1 MVKKENSQGLV
12 AVALAT
18 LGWPLLGGAV
28 LTTGFYLLIH
38 QGWLGNAMVR
48 RYFAGH
54 PVEYFEAGLFFV
66 GFVAILMSAVDVI
79 SQFGAVNRVELPPRG
94 DIPNSISDAAGMI
107 DQLRSLPETLRESH
121 LARRLADALQH
132 LVRKGSAD
140 NLDDELKHLSDLAM
154 DQQYERHALVR
165 IIIWATPML
174 GFLGTVIGITLA
186 LGNLSPTALVET
198 PEAAME
204 SLLAGLSVAFD
215 TTALALSLS
224 IILMF
229 CQFMTG
235 RLESELLAGVETR
248 ASAELVG
255 RFASRD
261 QTLPRDPREFATTH
275 PVDFTEMADHILNA
289 THTVLREQDQ
299 RFELALEM
307 LQSRWQSVTE
317 STADTLHTGLSQAIR
332 DVVLD
337 HAAVLVRSEE
347 DLQTRAAQYWEQL
360 QHALRNNASVLQQ
373 QQEELAKQGDVM
385 LQVLRATGDVVSLQ
399 DALCQNLRLLRG
411 RQSQVESALV
421 HSSAERGARV
431 A

>member
-1 MVKKENSQGLV
+1 VVNKEKSQGLI

-38 QGWLGNAMVR
+38 QGWIGNAMVR

-66 GFVAILMSAVDVI
+66 GLVAILMTAVDVI
-79 SQFGAVNRVELPPRG
+79 NQFGAVNRVQLPPRG
-94 DIPNSISDAAGMI
+94 DAPDSIADAARMI
-107 DQLRSLPETLRESH
+107 DQLQTLPESLRESH
-121 LARRLADALQH
+121 LARRLTDALQH

-140 NLDDELKHLSDLAM
+140 NIDDELKHLSDLAM
-154 DQQYERHALVR
+154 DQQHERHALVR

-224 IILMF
+224 IVLMF

-235 RLESELLAGVETR
+235 RLESELLAGVDTR

-255 RFASRD
+255 RFASNSPAAPMNSRD
-261 QTLPRDPREFATTH
+261 VSANRH
-275 PVDFTEMADHILNA
+275 VDFAELADHILQA

-299 RFELALEM
+299 RIESALAT

-347 DLQTRAAQYWEQL
+347 DLQNRASQYWEQL
-360 QHALRNNASVLQQ
+360 QHALRNNAMVLQQ

-411 RQSQVESALV
+411 RQSQVESALT
-421 HSSAERGARV
+421 HHSAERGARV